1 MCYRVQPTFPK
12 PLIIFF
18 SKFSIFHYFKKW
30 VPQSLFSWILTKQK
44 KEEVK
49 SCLVFDVSIFL
60 HDCWWM
66 WISESF
72 LQGMSVCQ
80 LRELGGFSLSLPFFL
95 PFSTSHHHSPA
106 LTASLHLSSS
116 LPSSY
121 CLSPPLIITPRLLL
135 LQTFFPNLLLHHILP
150 SSFHQ
155 YILSPI
161 KSTNNDALHCY
172 DFFWHPHI

>member
-12 PLIIFF
+12 PLMIFF

-30 VPQSLFSWILTKQK
+30 VPQSLFSWILTKK
-44 KEEVK
+44 KEKK
-49 SCLVFDVSIFL
+49 SKILLSFWCFHLSARLLVDVDQWVI
-60 HDCWWM
+60 
-66 WISESF
+66 
-72 LQGMSVCQ
+72 
-80 LRELGGFSLSLPFFL
+80 LGGDECMWAEGARRILFIATLLPPFFY
-95 PFSTSHHHSPA
+95 
-106 LTASLHLSSS
+106 LSSS
-116 LPSSY
+116 LPGSY

-155 YILSPI
+155 YILSSI